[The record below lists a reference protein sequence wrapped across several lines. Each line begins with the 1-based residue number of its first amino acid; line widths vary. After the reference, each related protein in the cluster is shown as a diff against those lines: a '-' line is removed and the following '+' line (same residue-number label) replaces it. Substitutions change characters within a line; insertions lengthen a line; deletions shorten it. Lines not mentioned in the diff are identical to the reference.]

1 MCTKNEK
8 MPNFKGNKMLES
20 CVKYVEQGLQKFGKQ
35 QPIISLNKISIG
47 HLQQTEE
54 KDVHC

>member
-1 MCTKNEK
+1 MK
-8 MPNFKGNKMLES
+8 KGQILREIGTQNCWKAVLN
-20 CVKYVEQGLQKFGKQ
+20 VKQGLQKFGKQ

-47 HLQQTEE
+47 HLQQIEE